1 MDIEIENSNGG
12 ENVSVQL
19 SAESHH
25 DMQVS
30 MGVSTERKLEVDI
43 VADLRVLPPQCSVVN
58 TTPPLSSK
66 DLSTCSP
73 EFTTE
78 EVDAHKESSVESV
91 TCSGSTAKPK
101 PRNSFTDRDCNTN
114 SMNTDI
120 LTSSC
125 SAAATPT
132 SMAGSTALSGDT
144 NAASRTYSATS
155 VDRDPVLSL
164 ESQTDNIKEKI
175 DAYAQ
180 VMFFLCRQCNYHN
193 PILIA
198 FIYQLIY
205 KYNKYLNI
213 IILYILL
220 IQYFILYNYKICNM
234 LLY

>member
-120 LTSSC
+120 LTSSY

-180 VMFFLCRQCNYHN
+180 VMFFLCCQCN
-193 PILIA
+193 
-198 FIYQLIY
+198 
-205 KYNKYLNI
+205 I
-213 IILYILL
+213 ITLY
-220 IQYFILYNYKICNM
+220 
-234 LLY
+234 